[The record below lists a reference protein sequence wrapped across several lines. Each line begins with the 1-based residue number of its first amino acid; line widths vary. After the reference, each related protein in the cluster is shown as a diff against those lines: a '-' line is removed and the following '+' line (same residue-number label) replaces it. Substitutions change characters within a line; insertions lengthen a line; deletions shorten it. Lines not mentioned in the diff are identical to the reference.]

1 MESYLRAVPKRV
13 IPKNTNKHEWVRRV
27 YGTSRSIEEMQGGK
41 FFEVCNN
48 FVKFLGVEICSGIS
62 KGGKVQNLKI
72 F

>member
-1 MESYLRAVPKRV
+1 
-13 IPKNTNKHEWVRRV
+13 
-27 YGTSRSIEEMQGGK
+27 MQGGK

-62 KGGKVQNLKI
+62 KDGKVQNLKI